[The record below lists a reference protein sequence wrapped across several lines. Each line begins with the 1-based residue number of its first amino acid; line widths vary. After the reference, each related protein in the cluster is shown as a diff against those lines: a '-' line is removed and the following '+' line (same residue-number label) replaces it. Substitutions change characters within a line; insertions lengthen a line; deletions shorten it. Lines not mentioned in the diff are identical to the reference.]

1 MSKHPSDMR
10 PESRNNLF
18 KQLGV
23 LAQSVGWV
31 RAGVP
36 LGESISKMIRKL
48 SNAEIAS
55 FENGAGIPHHVK
67 AYAAKQAAEAKKVQ
81 QEADAARNDAQK
93 NLTIP
98 HGMDEAFGRGGVL
111 RAHRGL
117 PGSVRYGRQD
127 IASSGSSGRN
137 YASLSTQ
144 WDPSTGGVGLTRSNF
159 FNTPFAGLGLDLN
172 TTKSLFS
179 QGFNAQQIKQA
190 ANDTRALGIDVNE
203 DVAKVARL
211 NRDAPQFMPK
221 ARKSKDNWD
230 DYHRSEADLRKK
242 ETEAER
248 LRQNGKTDEAAKL
261 ESEIAAQR
269 KRLDEQKKA
278 HEQHDKK
285 AVDSVPSSRRDDA
298 RRVLEN
304 IRRNSERRNKL
315 EGPDA
320 EHRLNQED
328 RRADLRARNEE
339 QAVEGQHRKKVAQI
353 EAKPSATG
361 SALDKLANIAQ
372 HRAKPSKQAN
382 DQARPSNSDSSQHK
396 DQKTAAQAPDKQSAQ
411 SNKPDNR
418 HARLTKA
425 AKPTV

>member
-159 FNTPFAGLGLDLN
+159 FNTPFAGLGLDFN
-172 TTKSLFS
+172 TTKFLFS
-179 QGFNAQQIKQA
+179 QGFNTQQIKQA
-190 ANDTRALGIDVNE
+190 ANDSKAIGLSPKQAAV
-203 DVAKVARL
+203 DVA
-211 NRDAPQFMPK
+211 
-221 ARKSKDNWD
+221 
-230 DYHRSEADLRKK
+230 HLRK
-242 ETEAER
+242 AE
-248 LRQNGKTDEAAKL
+248 GKRTDQHLKSLSDYGREL
-261 ESEIAAQR
+261 EDLER
-269 KRLDEQKKA
+269 KRLAEEAKPDSPQKLENLRQLDAQKKA
-278 HEQHDKK
+278 IESKQDKYQRNNVITPEGK
-285 AVDSVPSSRRDDA
+285 KRYNNLRQMKRDDA
-298 RRVLEN
+298 EQRAKIGAPGARAQ
-304 IRRNSERRNKL
+304 
-315 EGPDA
+315 DDT
-320 EHRLNQED
+320 RLDKQNQEKGQEKIAENVKD
-328 RRADLRARNEE
+328 SEFKIAGRVSDKNTSDDFLSTFGVSGATHQKAGL
-339 QAVEGQHRKKVAQI
+339 AVEADKPKIVDNHKGINKELAGKDDKPGTKKEGANHPTAT
-353 EAKPSATG
+353 AKLNKSGP
-361 SALDKLANIAQ
+361 
-372 HRAKPSKQAN
+372 
-382 DQARPSNSDSSQHK
+382 
-396 DQKTAAQAPDKQSAQ
+396 APA
-411 SNKPDNR
+411 
-418 HARLTKA
+418 
-425 AKPTV
+425 